1 VKALINQA
9 KQPCLYVKSFKSNYG
24 TEHDNIRSVFT
35 RARHTTPSIVVL
47 EDLDSLIDDKS
58 RSFFLNELD
67 GFALNT
73 GVVVLATTNHPERLD
88 PAILDRPSRFDRKYY
103 FALPAEAERLAYVR
117 RWNASLEPELKMS
130 EPLISKI
137 AEQTEGFSFAYMK
150 ELFLSSM
157 MQWIAQPE
165 PDGMGGCMTN
175 RVKALREQMTG
186 MNESPSLAVVTDRD
200 EAD

>member
-1 VKALINQA
+1 
-9 KQPCLYVKSFKSNYG
+9 
-24 TEHDNIRSVFT
+24 
-35 RARHTTPSIVVL
+35 
-47 EDLDSLIDDKS
+47 
-58 RSFFLNELD
+58 
-67 GFALNT
+67 
-73 GVVVLATTNHPERLD
+73 
-88 PAILDRPSRFDRKYY
+88 
-103 FALPAEAERLAYVR
+103 
-117 RWNASLEPELKMS
+117 MS